1 MKPRMFAGLFF
12 APEQPD
18 SGEKQ
23 QLISSLTKLMK
34 ITMIIIIIDKKGSE
48 VYLYGYKGG
57 VRFVPPAA
65 TH

>member
-1 MKPRMFAGLFF
+1 MKPRRFAGLFF

-34 ITMIIIIIDKKGSE
+34 ITMIIIIIDKKDPKYIFTGTKA
-48 VYLYGYKGG
+48 G
-57 VRFVPPAA
+57 
-65 TH
+65 